1 MSFTVKDI
9 YDKFEVILVILDGKE
24 NMDRVIEK
32 PGLSR
37 PTFELFGS
45 FQSNPIKSAVVL
57 GNREYS
63 YLTSLSPEERKE
75 KTKRLLELQPPV
87 LILTKSFLDPVFLK
101 ECNKEYKVP
110 ILCTDMYSNE
120 LNISIGLYISK
131 QLAKYTIH
139 HGVLIEVYGEGVL
152 IIGESGIGKSEVAME
167 MLRKNFLF
175 VADDAISIARI
186 GDRLIGRPTEINKH
200 FIEVRGIGILNVT
213 KMYGI
218 EKIKSSAHISI
229 VVELIN
235 IQNNQPYNFE
245 RTGQKTRY
253 KVIENIKVPHYVLP
267 ISSGRRSS
275 ELIESAVIDLKLKRD
290 WQYNSGDDFVER
302 YYKYMTK
309 EE

>member
-9 YDKFEVILVILDGKE
+9 YDKFEVILKILDGE
-24 NMDRVIEK
+24 ESLDREIEK

-37 PTFELFGS
+37 ATFELLGS
-45 FQSNPIKSAVVL
+45 IQSDRIKNAVVF
-57 GNREYS
+57 GNREYN
-63 YLTSLSPEERKE
+63 YLTSLSIEERNRKI
-75 KTKRLLELQPPV
+75 KRILELKPPV
-87 LILTKSFLDPVFLK
+87 LILTKSFLDPSFLI
-101 ECNKEYKVP
+101 ECNVDYKVP
-110 ILCTDMYSNE
+110 IIATDMYSNE

-152 IIGESGIGKSEVAME
+152 ITGESGIGKSEVAME

-218 EKIKSSAHISI
+218 EKIKSSAHISV

-235 IQNNQPYNFE
+235 IRSNQPYNFE
-245 RTGQKTRY
+245 RIGQKTRY
-253 KVIENIKVPHYVLP
+253 KVIEDIKVPHYILP

-290 WQYNSGDDFVER
+290 WLYNSGDDFVER
-302 YYKYMTK
+302 YYKHMNRS
-309 EE
+309 E